1 VSKPIRSARPTAPA
15 AKTKPVSLRLTLAEF
30 EQLQARA
37 YPLSASPTG
46 IARDLIR
53 TGLAGGDNKAL
64 ADRMMMIERRLAAIE
79 QQSRDINARTLS
91 TDQAAQSLLAMF
103 DALLKAL
110 TGDGSRRRG

>member
-1 VSKPIRSARPTAPA
+1 MKPASKAT
-15 AKTKPVSLRLTLAEF
+15 KTKPVSLRLTLAEF

-64 ADRMMMIERRLAAIE
+64 ADRLMMIERRIAGIE
-79 QQSRDINARTLS
+79 QQNRDTDARTQVIDES
-91 TDQAAQSLLAMF
+91 TRSLLAMF

-110 TGDGSRRRG
+110 TGDSTGRPA

>member
-1 VSKPIRSARPTAPA
+1 MKSMVMAN
-15 AKTKPVSLRLTLAEF
+15 KTKPVSLRLTLSEF

-64 ADRMMMIERRLAAIE
+64 ADRLMMIERRIAAIE
-79 QQSRDINARTLS
+79 QQNRDTSARTQAIDES
-91 TDQAAQSLLAMF
+91 TRSLLAMF

-110 TGDGSRRRG
+110 TGGGTGRSA